1 MPKLVCFGEVLWDL
15 FPSGA
20 KPGGAPMNVAFH
32 AKNLGMDAQVCSAV
46 GDDSLGR
53 ELLGMISERGITTEL
68 VQTSKYPTGTV
79 TVDVSNPSEVK
90 YTIDSPSAWDD
101 IQPATLELGPE
112 DTLVFG
118 TLACRSEQTKATL
131 FQLLESPAFKVLD
144 INLRAPFYSGEVVKE
159 LATHANLIKV
169 NEEEYALMAQWLG
182 LSQVPVNGFMELHE
196 QYCVDY
202 LVVTRGGEGSLLI
215 TTHQSYLSRTYNITV
230 ADTVGAGDSFLAAL
244 IFGLRNGLDTQLTLD
259 YASALGAMVASEH
272 GANPIFTKEDIKAF
286 VASQS

>member
-15 FPSGA
+15 FPSGP

-32 AKNLGMDAQVCSAV
+32 AKNLGMDAQVYSAI

-53 ELLGMISERGITTEL
+53 ELLGMISERSISTEL
-68 VQTSKYPTGTV
+68 VQTSNYPTGTV

-101 IQPATLELGPE
+101 IQPAALQLGPE

-118 TLACRSEQTKATL
+118 TLACRSEQTKSTL
-131 FQLLESPAFKVLD
+131 LQLLDSPAFKVLD
-144 INLRAPFYSGEVVKE
+144 INLRAPFYSGELAKE

-169 NEEEYALMAQWLG
+169 NEEEYELMAQWLG
-182 LSQVPVNGFMELHE
+182 LSKVPLNGFMELQE
-196 QYCVDY
+196 QYDVDY

-215 TTHQSYLSRTYNITV
+215 DAQRSYVARTYRINV

-259 YASALGAMVASEH
+259 YASALGAMVASKH
-272 GANPIFTKEDIKAF
+272 GANPIFTKEDIQSF
-286 VASQS
+286 VASQL